1 MSCSL
6 LSLKIAQIISPS
18 PEFINAARELVEQ
31 NPILPSKPFSCA
43 AHQIKVVDPFKPDL
57 IDNL

>member
-6 LSLKIAQIISPS
+6 LSLRITEIISPS
-18 PEFINAARELVEQ
+18 PEFINAARALVEQ

-43 AHQIKVVDPFKPDL
+43 AHQITVADSFKPDL